1 MAYKQNYYRIGNKP
15 FSETL
20 FRLYNDKYRCKLEDD
35 INIISEH
42 SFPLLLFCNQWK
54 YNCAI
59 WCFSREGFL
68 FRIKSKSGCGGWCE
82 KYLMLLEKKVLPFI
96 SNFLSCTANHF
107 SCLAAALSNVINC
120 SLTSREK
127 MEQFLSDFCHF
138 SLA

>member
-1 MAYKQNYYRIGNKP
+1 MISTGVNWRMTLILFLNTHFL
-15 FSETL
+15 FS
-20 FRLYNDKYRCKLEDD
+20 FFV
-35 INIISEH
+35 INGSIIVPSGVSAAE
-42 SFPLLLFCNQWK
+42 
-54 YNCAI
+54 
-59 WCFSREGFL
+59 RVFL

-82 KYLMLLEKKVLPFI
+82 KYLMLFEKVLPFI

-120 SLTSREK
+120 SVTSREK